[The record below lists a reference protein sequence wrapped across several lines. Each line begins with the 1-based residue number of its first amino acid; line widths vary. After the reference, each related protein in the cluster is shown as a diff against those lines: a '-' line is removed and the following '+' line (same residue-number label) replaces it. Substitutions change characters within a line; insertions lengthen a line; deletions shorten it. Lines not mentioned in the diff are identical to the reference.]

1 MHARNAGT
9 TRGPT
14 ASAAANVARRT
25 RGALRTAA
33 RGPAGGPV
41 RWRPIMPP
49 SAPRAPFVQAAGA
62 RGRRRCAADLS
73 SGFHARRDGTFQC

>member
-14 ASAAANVARRT
+14 ASAAADVARRT

-41 RWRPIMPP
+41 GWRPIMPP
-49 SAPRAPFVQAAGA
+49 SATRAPFVRAARA
-62 RGRRRCAADLS
+62 RVWRRGAADLS
-73 SGFHARRDGTFQC
+73 GGFHARRDRTFQC

>member
-33 RGPAGGPV
+33 RGPAGGPFE
-41 RWRPIMPP
+41 WRPIMPP
-49 SAPRAPFVQAAGA
+49 SATCAPFVRAA
-62 RGRRRCAADLS
+62 RGRGRLRCAADLS
-73 SGFHARRDGTFQC
+73 GGFHARRDRTFQC